1 MDIIQNLIKDLRL
14 KGILLSCSGENLEI
28 AQVDDLDIEENDINL
43 IRQYKKE
50 IITYFQSF
58 ISQKNDLEI
67 PNAPKQEYYPLSSSQ
82 ERLWILS
89 QFPESS
95 VAYNMPF
102 QRELDGDY
110 DLDSFEKAIRSV
122 IDKHEILRTVF
133 ISLDSGEVRQR
144 VLSSE
149 EIDFNIQY
157 IDCSQKTN
165 TLEYIET
172 YIKNDSYKP
181 FDLEYGPLLR
191 VSLLKASDAKYILY
205 FNMHH
210 IISDGWSL
218 KVLTKD
224 ILEYYEAYVGGRTIT
239 VEPLK
244 IQYKD
249 YAYWQKDQSNNE
261 KQLAQ
266 EKYWVKK
273 FSDEPSIID
282 LPTNKVRPS
291 IMSHN
296 GRSLKV
302 YLPTEVV
309 RQFKER
315 CKEEGA
321 SLFMGILASWN
332 ILFHKY
338 TSLKDIIIGSP
349 VTGRSQ
355 ASLEDQIG
363 FYVNTI
369 LFRNQID
376 PNQNFIDFLH
386 RIKETTL
393 EAYTYQEYPFDKL
406 IKNLG
411 LENDASRNRLFD
423 VLLNFQ
429 ETSTESSVVNQDER
443 REVSIIDGGI
453 CKSKLDL
460 EISFQNSDNDLSF
473 NVIYNTDVYEEDKI
487 RKFLS
492 HYTNLLEKLLSNTN
506 STIGEIDILLK
517 EEERLLHTFNNTR
530 KEYPENKT
538 ILDLYKEQLENNGD
552 AIAVIFDD
560 KKITF
565 NELESLSNKMAI
577 YLKNEFS
584 IQKQDLVA
592 IKLHRSE
599 WMQIAIVAVLKL
611 GATYI
616 PIDPDYPQQRL
627 EYIQKDSGYTT
638 CIDEN
643 TIRICIDNLS
653 SIQEEFLAPEV
664 LPEDIAYV
672 IYTSGSTGNP
682 KGVLNNHAGLYNRL
696 LWMRDDLEITN
707 KDKLLQKT
715 PYTFDVSVWELT
727 MPLITGATLIF
738 AKPDGH
744 KDPLYLEEIIEEY
757 AISIIHFVPSML
769 GVFLMQ
775 ASINTCNSLRHLVCS
790 GEALP
795 EQVVTDFKKLFLTT
809 EIHNYYGPTEAAID
823 VTAINLSDSKRVNTS
838 VSIGYPVANTSIY
851 ITNEDLKL
859 QPIGVIGELII
870 EGIQVAQGYLNKPEL
885 TKTKFLESPFV
896 KGERIYRTGDL
907 ARWLPDGSIE
917 YIGRIDNQI
926 KIRGNRI
933 EIGEI
938 ENSLQQSEIV
948 QQSVVVVK
956 KDQVGNQRLIAYV
969 VPKEGCH
976 TDILNKY
983 LKDNL
988 PSYMIPSLIIE
999 LSEIPVTANG
1009 KLNRKA
1015 LPEPTLDEVSSQK
1028 YVAPRNKIEEALV
1041 DLWIDVL
1048 GYEKVGIEDSFF
1060 QLGGDSIVAIRL
1072 ISKINKYFNVR
1083 LGVDLL
1089 YKYQTISEL
1098 SQQLIHQRDSI
1109 QDEGLY
1115 NQVQEELKSL
1125 KKEVFDSIKDSAAI
1139 EDVYPMSDIQKGM
1152 VFSSIINP
1160 GSAVYHDQFVYQIP
1174 KLDRMSFEKAFQLMV
1189 NKHSILR
1196 TSFDVES
1203 YEEQVQ
1209 IVYNK
1214 IPVEIEYQDISLK
1227 TASEKEAHIT
1237 NFVQKE
1243 RKNPFDLTKA
1253 PLWRATIIDIEST
1266 ESVFVFQ
1273 FHHAILDGWS
1283 VASFNIELF
1292 DIYNKLIENEQYTI
1306 NTLEYSYKEAVAQ
1319 EIIEKKRTP
1328 SIQFWKD
1335 ELSDYKRLDIFS
1347 KTRTTDHYMQRYDAT
1362 FLNTI
1367 KARASQDNISLK
1379 SVLFGS
1385 YMYALKMLTYE
1396 EDIVVGLVSNNRP
1409 IVEDGDKILGCF
1421 LNTLPVRINFENYKE
1436 ATWIEYFKGIEK
1448 QQIQLK
1454 GKDRMPLF
1462 EISKILNERT
1472 DEKNPFFDVLFNFI
1486 DFHIY
1491 DDFGADV
1498 QENDKEEFKFL
1509 KNQSYESTNTML
1521 DLTLSATGGALNF
1534 DYKLS
1539 RKLTSNL
1546 SLRRLHGYFDKM
1558 LHCYLNN
1565 PQKEMSNNDIL
1576 SLDEKKELLEVYGNE
1591 KKKGSEKT
1599 ILDLFAQQVKN
1610 SPDEIAL
1617 VVEKSAY
1624 TYKELDLVSNQLALF
1639 IQTTYKISKGDLI
1652 GMMLARDEWSIISI
1666 LAIIKLGAVYVP
1678 IDKNYPEERKQY
1690 IKDDSQYKIC
1700 LDEEIIQ
1707 DFVNKKS
1714 KYSQVLE
1721 DQNILADNLLYV
1733 IYTSGTT
1740 GNPKGVM
1747 VSHRNLV
1754 AFIPNLDTKLNLTSY
1769 KSIAATASFTFDIS
1783 ILEVLGGL
1791 CTGKEVHLFSD
1802 KDVNDPFRI
1811 MEKLKEQQI
1820 DIIQLTPSRLIQLY
1834 DTKIAFPESLK
1845 VMLIGGE
1852 ALDSQTYNNLKQEHF
1867 QSINVYGPTEATIW
1881 SSRHILKENENLDVG
1896 IPMDQE
1902 QVYILNQDH
1911 ALQPKGVIGE
1921 ICIGGV
1927 GVTQGYL
1934 NKEALTQE
1942 RFIENPFVQ
1951 NSTLYK
1957 TGDIG
1962 KWLPNG
1968 NLAFLGRKDDQ
1979 VKILG
1984 YRIELGEVENALL
1997 RHPDIQGAVVLA
2009 KEVNTTEKLLVAYL
2023 ISDKNLESSEL
2034 RKFLKGILPAYMIP
2048 SYFVTLDE
2056 FPITSNGK
2064 IDRKALNKLDE
2075 GKLSTKIAYVA
2086 PTNELQE
2093 QLVAIWEKVLQK
2105 DKIGIQDNFF
2115 DLGGHSLLAVKIA
2128 SDIQRMLDVK
2138 VEITKLFLEPT
2149 IAELA
2154 IEIENQSWQ
2163 NTSVVEENVADRILI

>member
-1 MDIIQNLIKDLRL
+1 MDIIQNIIKDLRL

-28 AQVDDLDIEENDINL
+28 SQVDDLDIEENDINL

-50 IITYFQSF
+50 IVAYFQSF
-58 ISQKNDLEI
+58 LSQNNDLEI
-67 PNAPKQEYYPLSSSQ
+67 PNAPKQEDYPLSSSQ

-102 QRELDGDY
+102 QTELNGTY
-110 DLDSFEKAIRSV
+110 DVESFEKAILAV
-122 IDKHEILRTVF
+122 IDRHEILRTVF
-133 ISLDSGEVRQR
+133 ITTDSGEVRQR
-144 VLSSE
+144 VLSS
-149 EIDFNIQY
+149 DALNFTMQF
-157 IDCSQKTN
+157 IDCTTN
-165 TLEYIET
+165 NTPDYIET
-172 YIKNDSYKP
+172 YIEKDAYKQ
-181 FDLEYGPLLR
+181 FDLENGPLLR
-191 VSLLKASDAKYILY
+191 VSLLKVSDTKYVLY
-205 FNMHH
+205 VNMHH

-218 KVLTKD
+218 KVLAKD
-224 ILEYYEAYVGGRTIT
+224 ILTYYEAYVQNI
-239 VEPLK
+239 EIEIPALK

-261 KQLAQ
+261 KQVAQ
-266 EKYWVKK
+266 EEYWIKK

-291 IMSHN
+291 IMTHN

-302 YLPTEVV
+302 HLPTKVV
-309 RQFKER
+309 RQFKKQCTEQ
-315 CKEEGA
+315 GA

-338 TSLKDIIIGSP
+338 TSHKDIIIGSP
-349 VTGRSQ
+349 VAGRSQ
-355 ASLEDQIG
+355 ASLENQIG

-376 PNQNFIDFLH
+376 PNQSFVDFLNT
-386 RIKETTL
+386 IKETTL
-393 EAYTYQEYPFDKL
+393 ETYTHQEYPFDKL
-406 IKNLG
+406 IKNLK
-411 LENDASRNRLFD
+411 LENDASRNKLFD
-423 VLLNFQ
+423 VLLNLQ
-429 ETSTESSVVNQDER
+429 ETNTESSLVNQDER
-443 REVSIIDGGI
+443 KEVSIIDSGI

-460 EISFQNSDNDLSF
+460 EISFQNSDNDLLF

-487 RKFLS
+487 RKLLS

-506 STIGEIDILLK
+506 STIGEIDLLLK
-517 EEERLLHTFNNTR
+517 EEETLLHTFNNTR

-552 AIAVIFDD
+552 AIAIIFDD
-560 KKITF
+560 KEITF

-627 EYIQKDSGYTT
+627 EYIQNDSGYTT

-643 TIRICIDNLS
+643 TIRTCIDNLS

-707 KDKLLQKT
+707 KDRLLQKT

-727 MPLITGATLIF
+727 MPLITGATLVF
-738 AKPDGH
+738 AKPEGH
-744 KDPLYLEEIIEEY
+744 KDPLYLEEIIEEH

-769 GVFLMQ
+769 GAFLMQ
-775 ASINTCNSLRHLVCS
+775 ASINSCNSLRHLVCS

-795 EQVVTDFKKLFLTT
+795 EQVVTDFKELFLTT

-917 YIGRIDNQI
+917 YIGRVDNQI

-938 ENSLQQSEIV
+938 ENSLQQSKVV
-948 QQSVVVVK
+948 QQSIVVVK

-969 VPKEGCH
+969 VPKEGYH
-976 TDILNKY
+976 TDIVNKY

-1015 LPEPTLDEVSSQK
+1015 LPEPTLNEISSQE
-1028 YVAPRNKIEEALV
+1028 YVAPRNQTEETLV

-1048 GYEKVGIEDSFF
+1048 GYEKIGIEDSFF

-1072 ISKINKYFNVR
+1072 ISKINKHFNVR

-1089 YKYQTISEL
+1089 YKYQNISEL
-1098 SQQLIHQRDSI
+1098 SEQLINQKDSI
-1109 QDEGLY
+1109 QEKELY
-1115 NQVQEELKSL
+1115 NLVQEELKSL
-1125 KKEVFDSIKDSAAI
+1125 KEEVFNSIKDSDAI

-1174 KLDRMSFEKAFQLMV
+1174 KLDRMSFEKALQLMV
-1189 NKHSILR
+1189 EKHSILR
-1196 TSFDVES
+1196 TRFDIEN
-1203 YEEQVQ
+1203 YEDQVQ
-1209 IVYNK
+1209 IVCK
-1214 IPVEIEYQDISLK
+1214 ALPVDIEYQDISLK
-1227 TASEKEAHIT
+1227 TALEKEAHIT
-1237 NFVQKE
+1237 DFVQNE
-1243 RKNPFDLTKA
+1243 RKNPFDLTMA

-1266 ESVFVFQ
+1266 QSVFVFQ

-1292 DIYNKLIENEQYTI
+1292 DIYNKLTNNEKYTI
-1306 NTLEYSYKEAVAQ
+1306 NALEYSYKEAVAQ
-1319 EIIEKKRTP
+1319 EIIEKKRTS

-1335 ELSDYKRLDIFS
+1335 ELSDYKRLDVFS
-1347 KTRTTDHYMQRYDAT
+1347 KTRTADHFMKRYDAT

-1367 KARASQDNISLK
+1367 KERASQDNISLK

-1396 EDIVVGLVSNNRP
+1396 EDVVVGLVSNNRP
-1409 IVEDGDKILGCF
+1409 VVEDGDKILGCF

-1436 ATWIEYFKGIEK
+1436 ATWLEYFKGIEK

-1498 QENDKEEFKFL
+1498 QQKDEEEFKFL

-1539 RKLTSNL
+1539 RKLTSDI
-1546 SLRRLHGYFDKM
+1546 SLKQLHGYFDRM
-1558 LHCYLNN
+1558 LHCYVEN
-1565 PQKEMSNNDIL
+1565 P
-1576 SLDEKKELLEVYGNE
+1576 
-1591 KKKGSEKT
+1591 EKT
-1599 ILDLFAQQVKN
+1599 ITSNDLLSQIEK
-1610 SPDEIAL
+1610 EAL
-1617 VVEKSAY
+1617 VVNADTEVLEIQTTIVDLFFEQVEKQPQATALVSGENTY
-1624 TYKELDLVSNQLALF
+1624 TYQELETLSNQLASYL
-1639 IQTTYKISKGDLI
+1639 QLEYEISKEDVV
-1652 GMMLARDEWSIISI
+1652 GMMLDRNEWAIISI

-1678 IDKNYPEERKQY
+1678 ISKDFPEERKQY
-1690 IKDDSQYKIC
+1690 LKEDSAYKIC
-1700 LDEEIIQ
+1700 IEEKHLAKFLKNASEYSKESQTRDLQAQ
-1707 DFVNKKS
+1707 D
-1714 KYSQVLE
+1714 
-1721 DQNILADNLLYV
+1721 LLYV

-1747 VSHRNLV
+1747 VTHGNLV
-1754 AFIPNLDTKLNLTSY
+1754 SFVSNLDTKLELEPSKRIGVT
-1769 KSIAATASFTFDIS
+1769 TSFTFDIS
-1783 ILEVLGGL
+1783 ILEILGGL
-1791 CTGKEVHLFSD
+1791 CTGKELHLFS
-1802 KDVNDPFRI
+1802 KEEISDPFRM
-1811 MEKLKEQQI
+1811 MEKLSEQKI
-1820 DIIQLTPSRLIQLY
+1820 EIVQLTPSRLIQLY
-1834 DTKIAFPESLK
+1834 DTKIAFSDSLQM
-1845 VMLIGGE
+1845 MLIGGE
-1852 ALDSQTYNNLKQEHF
+1852 AMDANTYQNLKEESF
-1867 QSINVYGPTEATIW
+1867 RTINVYGPTETTIW
-1881 SSRHILKENENLDVG
+1881 SSSRIIQEKETLDIG
-1896 IPMDQE
+1896 TPLYRE
-1902 QVYILNQDH
+1902 QVYILNTDN

-1921 ICIGGV
+1921 ICIGGP
-1927 GVTQGYL
+1927 GVSKGYL
-1934 NKEALTQE
+1934 NKPELTNE
-1942 RFIENPFVQ
+1942 KFIENPFATQGKV
-1951 NSTLYK
+1951 YK
-1957 TGDIG
+1957 TGDLG
-1962 KWLPNG
+1962 KWLPDG
-1968 NLAFLGRKDDQ
+1968 SLGFLGRKDDQ

-1984 YRIELGEVENALL
+1984 HRIELGEIENALL
-1997 RHPDIQGAVVLA
+1997 RHESIESVVVLA
-2009 KEVNTTEKLLVAYL
+2009 KEVNSSEKLLVAYM
-2023 ISDKNLESSEL
+2023 ISETNLDPSDL
-2034 RKFLKGILPAYMIP
+2034 RKFLKEIVPVYMIP
-2048 SYFVTLDE
+2048 SYFVMLDE
-2056 FPITSNGK
+2056 IPLTHNGK
-2064 IDRKALNKLDE
+2064 VDRKALQQFDE
-2075 GKLSTKIAYVA
+2075 GALSLHVEYVA
-2086 PTNELQE
+2086 PETTLQE
-2093 QLVAIWEKVLQK
+2093 ELVAIWEKVLQK
-2105 DKIGIQDNFF
+2105 EKIGIRDNFF

-2128 SDIQRMLDVK
+2128 SEIQRRLDIK
-2138 VEITKLFLEPT
+2138 VEITKLFSEPN

-2163 NTSVVEENVADRILI
+2163 NTSIVEEDVADRMLI

>member
-1 MDIIQNLIKDLRL
+1 MDKIQNIIKDLRL

-28 AQVDDLDIEENDINL
+28 SQVDDLDIEENDINL

-50 IITYFQSF
+50 IVVYFQSF
-58 ISQKNDLEI
+58 LSQKNDLEI
-67 PNAPKQEYYPLSSSQ
+67 PNTPKQEDYPLSSSQ

-102 QRELDGDY
+102 QTELNGTY
-110 DLDSFEKAIRSV
+110 DVESFEKAILAV
-122 IDKHEILRTVF
+122 IDRHEILRTVF
-133 ISLDSGEVRQR
+133 ITADSGEVRQR
-144 VLSSE
+144 VLSS
-149 EIDFNIQY
+149 DALNFTMQF
-157 IDCSQKTN
+157 IDCSTN
-165 TLEYIET
+165 NNTPDYIEA
-172 YIKNDSYKP
+172 YIEKDAYKQ
-181 FDLEYGPLLR
+181 FDLENGPLLR
-191 VSLLKASDAKYILY
+191 VSLLKVSDTKYVLY
-205 FNMHH
+205 VNMHH

-218 KVLTKD
+218 KVLAKD
-224 ILEYYEAYVGGRTIT
+224 ILTYYEAYTQNI
-239 VEPLK
+239 EIEIPALK

-249 YAYWQKDQSNNE
+249 YACWQKDQSDNE

-266 EKYWVKK
+266 EEYWAKK
-273 FSDEPSIID
+273 FNDEPSIID

-291 IMSHN
+291 IMTHN
-296 GRSLKV
+296 GSSLKV
-302 YLPTEVV
+302 HLPTKIV
-309 RQFKER
+309 RQFKKQCTEQ
-315 CKEEGA
+315 GA

-338 TSLKDIIIGSP
+338 TSHKDIIIGSP
-349 VTGRSQ
+349 VAGRSQ

-376 PNQNFIDFLH
+376 PNQSFVDFLNTI
-386 RIKETTL
+386 RETTL
-393 EAYTYQEYPFDKL
+393 EAYTHQEYPFDKL
-406 IKNLG
+406 IKKLE
-411 LENDASRNRLFD
+411 LENDASRNKLFD
-423 VLLNFQ
+423 ILLNFQ
-429 ETSTESSVVNQDER
+429 ETNTESSVANQEER
-443 REVSIIDGGI
+443 EEVSIIDSGI

-473 NVIYNTDVYEEDKI
+473 SVIYNTDVYEEDKI
-487 RKFLS
+487 RKLLS
-492 HYTNLLEKLLSNTN
+492 HYTNLLEKLLSNAN
-506 STIGEIDILLK
+506 SEIGEIDILLK
-517 EEERLLHTFNNTR
+517 EEKALLHTFNNTQ
-530 KEYPENKT
+530 KEYPKNKT

-560 KKITF
+560 EEITF
-565 NELESLSNKMAI
+565 NELESLSNKMAV

-592 IKLHRSE
+592 VKLHRSE
-599 WMQIAIVAVLKL
+599 WMQITILAILKL

-627 EYIQKDSGYTT
+627 EYIQNDSGYAT
-638 CIDEN
+638 CIDED

-653 SIQEEFLAPEV
+653 SIQEEFSAPEV

-682 KGVLNNHAGLYNRL
+682 KGVLNNHAGLFNRL
-696 LWMRDDLEITN
+696 LWMRDDLGITN
-707 KDKLLQKT
+707 KDRLLQKT
-715 PYTFDVSVWELT
+715 PYTFDVSVWELI
-727 MPLITGATLIF
+727 MPLITGATLVF
-738 AKPDGH
+738 AKPEGH
-744 KDPLYLEEIIEEY
+744 KDPLYLEEIIEEHT
-757 AISIIHFVPSML
+757 ISIIHFVPSML
-769 GVFLMQ
+769 GAFLMQ
-775 ASINTCNSLRHLVCS
+775 VSIDSCNSLRHLVCS

-795 EQVVTDFKKLFLTT
+795 EQVVTDFKELFLTT

-885 TKTKFLESPFV
+885 TKAKFLESPFV

-917 YIGRIDNQI
+917 FIGRVDNQI

-938 ENSLQQSEIV
+938 ENSLQQSKVV
-948 QQSVVVVK
+948 QQSIVVVK
-956 KDQVGNQRLIAYV
+956 KDQLGNQRLIAYV
-969 VPKEGCH
+969 VPKEGYR
-976 TDILNKY
+976 TDIVNKY

-988 PSYMIPSLIIE
+988 PSYMVPSLIVE

-1015 LPEPTLDEVSSQK
+1015 LPEPTLNEISSQQ
-1028 YVAPRNKIEEALV
+1028 YVAPRNQIEETLV

-1048 GYEKVGIEDSFF
+1048 GYEKIGIEDSFF

-1072 ISKINKYFNVR
+1072 ISKINKHFNVR

-1089 YKYQTISEL
+1089 YKYQNISEL
-1098 SQQLIHQRDSI
+1098 SQQLINEKDSN
-1109 QDEGLY
+1109 QEKELY
-1115 NQVQEELKSL
+1115 NQVQEEFKTLKE
-1125 KKEVFDSIKDSAAI
+1125 EVFNSIKDSDAI
-1139 EDVYPMSDIQKGM
+1139 ADVYPMSDIQKGM

-1174 KLDRMSFEKAFQLMV
+1174 KLDRMSFEKALQLMV
-1189 NKHSILR
+1189 EKHSILR
-1196 TSFDVES
+1196 TRFDIEN
-1203 YEEQVQ
+1203 YEDQVQ
-1209 IVYNK
+1209 IIYK
-1214 IPVEIEYQDISLK
+1214 KSLVEIEYQDISLK
-1227 TASEKEAHIT
+1227 TALEQEAHIT
-1237 NFVQKE
+1237 DFVQNE
-1243 RKNPFDLTKA
+1243 RKKPFDLTVA

-1266 ESVFVFQ
+1266 QSVFVFQ

-1292 DIYNKLIENEQYTI
+1292 DIYNKLIDNEKYSI
-1306 NTLEYSYKEAVAQ
+1306 PALAYSYKEAVVQ
-1319 EIIEKKRTP
+1319 EIIEKRRTS

-1335 ELSDYKRLDIFS
+1335 ELSDYKRLDVFS
-1347 KTRTTDHYMQRYDAT
+1347 NTRATDHFMKRYDVT
-1362 FLNTI
+1362 FLNMI
-1367 KARASQDNISLK
+1367 KERASQDNISLK
-1379 SVLFGS
+1379 TVLFGS
-1385 YMYALKMLTYE
+1385 YLYALKMLTYE
-1396 EDIVVGLVSNNRP
+1396 EDVVVGLVSNNRP
-1409 IVEDGDKILGCF
+1409 VVEDGDKILGCF
-1421 LNTLPVRINFENYKE
+1421 LNTLPVRINFENYKK
-1436 ATWIEYFKGIEK
+1436 ATWLEYFKGIER

-1462 EISKILNERT
+1462 EISKILQERT

-1498 QENDKEEFKFL
+1498 KEKNDEEFKFL

-1539 RKLTSNL
+1539 RKLTSDI
-1546 SLRRLHGYFDKM
+1546 SLGQLHGYFDRM
-1558 LHCYLNN
+1558 LHCYLHN
-1565 PQKEMSNNDIL
+1565 PEKEMSNNDIL
-1576 SLDEKKELLEVYGNE
+1576 SSEEKKELLEIYNQE
-1591 KKKGSEKT
+1591 KTKDSEKT
-1599 ILDLFAQQVKN
+1599 IIDLFKQQVKH
-1610 SPDEIAL
+1610 SSDEIAL
-1617 VVEKSAY
+1617 VVEKSTY
-1624 TYKELDLVSNQLALF
+1624 TYKELDVISNQLALF
-1639 IQTTYKISKGDLI
+1639 IQTSYGISKGDLI
-1652 GMMLARDEWSIISI
+1652 GMMLARNEWSIISI
-1666 LAIIKLGAVYVP
+1666 LAIIKLGAIYVP
-1678 IDKNYPEERKQY
+1678 IDKNYPEERKLY
-1690 IKDDSQYKIC
+1690 IKNDSQYKIC
-1700 LDEEIIQ
+1700 LDERIIQ
-1707 DFVNKKS
+1707 DFLNKKS
-1714 KYSQVLE
+1714 KYSQELV
-1721 DQNILADNLLYV
+1721 DQNIQADDLLYV

-1740 GNPKGVM
+1740 GDPKGVM
-1747 VSHRNLV
+1747 VSNRNLV
-1754 AFIPNLDTKLNLTSY
+1754 AFIPNLDTKLHLTSY

-1791 CTGKEVHLFSD
+1791 CMGKEVHLFSD
-1802 KDVNDPFRI
+1802 QDINDPFRI

-1820 DIIQLTPSRLIQLY
+1820 DIVQLTPSRLIQLY
-1834 DTKIAFPESLK
+1834 DTKISFPSSLK

-1852 ALDSQTYNNLKQEHF
+1852 ALDNHTYNNLKKEHF
-1867 QSINVYGPTEATIW
+1867 QSINVYGPTETTIW
-1881 SSRHILKENENLDVG
+1881 SSRQILKENDNLDIGV
-1896 IPMDQE
+1896 PMDQV
-1902 QVYILNQDH
+1902 QMHILNPNH

-1934 NKEALTQE
+1934 NKEELTQE
-1942 RFIENPFVQ
+1942 RFIENPFVKK
-1951 NSTLYK
+1951 SILYK
-1957 TGDIG
+1957 TGDLG
-1962 KWLPNG
+1962 RWLPNG
-1968 NLAFLGRKDDQ
+1968 SFAFLGRKDDQ

-1997 RHPDIQGAVVLA
+1997 RHPDIQVAVILA
-2009 KEVNTTEKLLVAYL
+2009 KEVNTSEKLLVAYL

-2034 RKFLKGILPAYMIP
+2034 RSFLKGILPAYMIP

-2056 FPITSNGK
+2056 FPITPNGK
-2064 IDRKALNKLDE
+2064 VDRKALNKLDE
-2075 GKLSTKIAYVA
+2075 GKLSTKVAYVA
-2086 PTNELQE
+2086 PTDELQE

-2105 DKIGIQDNFF
+2105 EKIGILDNFF

-2128 SDIQRMLDVK
+2128 SEIQRKLDIK
-2138 VEITKLFLEPT
+2138 VEITKLFLEPN

-2154 IEIENQSWQ
+2154 TEIENQSWQ
-2163 NTSVVEENVADRILI
+2163 DTSIVEEDVADRILI